1 MLRGQLDRMT
11 QTALAGK
18 DNQLN
23 QAAQDR
29 DSRLQLQRLELDNAK
44 HQEKIFRM
52 QDQMQQVYQTLGKVT
67 GSGDPLSSNNGL
79 LTAFNSKDST
89 ANYLEHAGSSQKT
102 SQASSSGFDEQ
113 LAMRAEEIV
122 LIVE

>member
-29 DSRLQLQRLELDNAK
+29 DSRLQLQRLELDYAK

-89 ANYLEHAGSSQKT
+89 ANYLEHAGSS
-102 SQASSSGFDEQ
+102 
-113 LAMRAEEIV
+113 
-122 LIVE
+122 